1 VKSSY
6 LSVNNKIHMLS
17 EPLLKWYDTNA
28 RVLPWRAP
36 PGEEPNPYY
45 VLLSEFMLQQTTVQT
60 VTPYFQV
67 FVERWPTLGAF
78 ACASEEE
85 VLTHWQGLG
94 YYARARNLLKAAK
107 AISALDHWP
116 RDITALQQLP
126 GIGPYTAR
134 AIASIAF
141 NQPFL
146 PVDGN
151 FIRLLGRVWGME
163 GTKDSVKKTL
173 QQQLDSAAY
182 DERPG
187 DLAQAIMDFAN
198 TLCRPQNP
206 QCNLCPLYGQCQ
218 GREPL
223 WRERVEKNRT
233 PKRTV
238 PTRFAVARLT
248 VNDAGAI
255 WLTRNTTQRLLKGL
269 LMPPLH
275 YVSVEAFDP
284 LEAPTVSHTFSH
296 FRLQVKVVA
305 GGGHSPST
313 TTEAIWVPL
322 GAIQK
327 YPLSTLAKKILK
339 AGSVL

>member
-1 VKSSY
+1 
-6 LSVNNKIHMLS
+6 MA
-17 EPLLKWYDTNA
+17 WYDANA
-28 RVLPWRAP
+28 RLLPWRALP
-36 PGEEPNPYY
+36 SEKPNPYY
-45 VLLSEFMLQQTTVQT
+45 VVLSEFMLQQTTVQT
-60 VTPYFQV
+60 VIPYFHA
-67 FVERWPTLGAF
+67 FIERWPTLGAF

-85 VLTHWQGLG
+85 VLTYWQGLG

-107 AISALDHWP
+107 AITALADWP
-116 RDITALQQLP
+116 LDITALQQLP

-151 FIRLLGRVWGME
+151 FVRLLGRVWGME
-163 GTKDSVKKTL
+163 GSKDSVKKTL
-173 QQQLDSAAY
+173 QEQLDSY
-182 DERPG
+182 THYERPG

-206 QCNLCPLYGQCQ
+206 QCNVCPLYAQCQ

-223 WRERVEKNRT
+223 WRERVEKGRT
-233 PKRTV
+233 PKRIV
-238 PTRFAVARLT
+238 PTRFAIARLT

-255 WLTRNTTQRLLKGL
+255 LLTRNTTQRLLKGL
-269 LMPPLH
+269 LMPPLR
-275 YVSVEAFDP
+275 YVDTEAFEP

-305 GGGHSPST
+305 GESVFAKGEDET
-313 TTEAIWVPL
+313 IWVPL

-339 AGSVL
+339 AGGVL